1 MINIDEIRS
10 MQEAGVKAENAKK
23 VAWREERRKRTEER
37 IPYFEGKIKEA
48 AGHGEGS
55 WTADSEIC
63 EGKNGYDWVFL
74 KRYFEGLGFFV
85 SMTYDECDYIWF
97 TVAWSEKETEKLR
110 EDIRYYEKCQSEN
123 AGKKKGFFS
132 KLFG

>member
-23 VAWREERRKRTEER
+23 VARREERRKRTEEK

-48 AGHGEGS
+48 AGRGEGS
-55 WTADSEIC
+55 WTADREIW
-63 EGKNGYDWVFL
+63 EADGYDWAFL
-74 KRYFEGLGFFV
+74 KHYFEGLGFLV
-85 SMTYDECDYIWF
+85 SMTYDECDYLWF
-97 TVAWSEKETEKLR
+97 TVAWSEKEIERLR
-110 EDIRYYEKCQSEN
+110 EDIEYQKNYVDIANS
-123 AGKKKGFFS
+123 ATKGFFS